1 MKSIKDNENK
11 QKVREVKFCVSPQA
25 LDKCE
30 KCGEFFC
37 ATLFDAIWQF
47 CFLPL
52 NQLEDN

>member
-30 KCGEFFC
+30 KCGEFF
-37 ATLFDAIWQF
+37 
-47 CFLPL
+47 
-52 NQLEDN
+52 